1 MRIKARKKYKVNDM
15 VLVINSELSGYAHW
29 HRILA
34 VYDNELLLVSSPYGT
49 YWVSKEEVAT
59 ETEVA
64 KADVSHE
71 TRKEKS

>member
-1 MRIKARKKYKVNDM
+1 MRVKARKKYNVNDM
-15 VLVINSELSGYAHW
+15 VLVMNSELSGYTHW

-49 YWVSKEEVAT
+49 YWVSKAEVAT
-59 ETEVA
+59 ESEVEI
-64 KADVSHE
+64 ADVSRE